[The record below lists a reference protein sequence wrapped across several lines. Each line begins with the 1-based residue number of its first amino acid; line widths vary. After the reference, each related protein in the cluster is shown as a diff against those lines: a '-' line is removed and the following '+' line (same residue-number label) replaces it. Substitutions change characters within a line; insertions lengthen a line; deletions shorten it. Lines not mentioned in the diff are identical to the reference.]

1 MNRSSW
7 IDPNNNIPTDQA
19 AEHSVDQQ
27 SSVSIFDKLQNPP
40 SMYRAIP
47 FWSWN
52 DDLDPQEIR
61 RQVGEM
67 KAAGLGG
74 YIMHARAGLE
84 TPYMGERWMECIR
97 AGIEEGQ
104 RLGMNVWCYD
114 ENGWP
119 SGFAD
124 GVVPQLGLDYQQKW
138 LKLEPLSTQDNRHTQ
153 DDHTIAW
160 YRIENGQWVVL
171 DEQYKEIAQYRAYYE
186 VNPYYIDT
194 LDAQVVQAFIESTY
208 EKYHQQFATHFGQAI
223 AGVFTDEP
231 QYGRYQIPWSFTL
244 EQQFQQTYGY
254 SLLTELP
261 LLFQEHQGYETFR
274 YQFWQLVTRLFS
286 QSFMKQIGD
295 WCEQRNIRLTGHV
308 VCEDHLTAQ
317 VGSVGDAMASYEY
330 MQTPGIDWLGR
341 GIDHPLTP
349 KQVSSVAHQLGQKF
363 VLSETFGCS
372 GWNVSFA
379 DLKWIAEWQ
388 YVHGVNLMCQHLEG
402 YSLRGIRKRDYPPSL
417 YYQQPWWEEYHKF
430 NDYFGRLSMLLAESD
445 KHIDI
450 LLVHPIRS
458 SWIAYNDQINTEG
471 EQIHQDFVQI
481 SQWLCELQRSHD
493 YGSESIIANH
503 GRIQDQQLLIGQA
516 SYSLVILPPMT
527 TIASTTLDLL
537 LSWLEQGGQAIALG
551 TLPVLVDGQS
561 DQRLLQLEQQVTVL
575 KIDREMIADE
585 LDQRLSATIKLHQIT
600 PVVSSQQQTIS
611 LSAPNHSPIL
621 TQRSTLEKYDLY
633 YIVNTDRTTSYT
645 VEIEFPYQGHIEQI
659 HLQTGDIDTVSNATS
674 MASHSHTMNI
684 KLTFAPAQSYLFRIL
699 PDQRAT
705 DLLPTVD
712 LSLHSPAV
720 VDDPYVVEMDANWQ
734 VTRSDLNSLTL
745 DQCRLQID
753 RDEWSEPQP
762 IIFLQDQLV
771 NIGRAIEIGMCFE
784 VQLQYEPQ
792 VSQDMYLVL
801 EQPHHYRITI
811 NGTSVDHQDC
821 GWWRDISFRKI
832 NIQNHLHKGVNQI
845 VLQRHFQN
853 SQSTFDAVAR
863 AQVFESESNK
873 LSYEAEIESIY
884 ILGEFDVHSL
894 TPYQYATDS
903 NDSLYTY
910 GEFVLQ
916 EATDTAQTGDLTT
929 QGLLFYAGNIQ
940 LQQSMTL
947 PEYTSDQRI
956 YFQWDRPDAVLS
968 KLWLN
973 GQEVHTF
980 LWAPYKVEITPYVH
994 SGENEVIIELFSS
1007 CRNLLGPHHHIRGEL
1022 TMVGPDSF
1030 KDTPS
1035 WTDGDIDTEHIYTPR
1050 YCMVAFG
1057 LTSNPVISI
1066 L

>member
-7 IDPNNNIPTDQA
+7 IDNNHISTDQS
-19 AEHSVDQQ
+19 AEPIIDQQ
-27 SSVSIFDKLQNPP
+27 SSVSIFDTLQNPP
-40 SMYRAIP
+40 TMYRAIP

-138 LKLEPLSTQDNRHTQ
+138 LKLEALSEQ
-153 DDHTIAW
+153 DDHNIQDDTTIAW
-160 YRIENGQWVVL
+160 YRIENEQWVVL
-171 DEQYKEIAQYRAYYE
+171 DERYKEIAQYRAYYE

-261 LLFQEHQGYETFR
+261 LLFQESKGYETFR
-274 YQFWQLVTRLFS
+274 YQFWQLVTALFS

-295 WCEQRNIRLTGHV
+295 WCEERHIRLTGHV

-430 NDYFGRLSMLLAESD
+430 NDYFGRLSMLLAESQ

-450 LLVHPIRS
+450 LLLHPIRS

-471 EQIHQDFVQI
+471 ERIHQDFVQI

-493 YGSESIIANH
+493 YGSESIIAHH
-503 GRIQDQQLLIGQA
+503 GRIQDQQLWIGEA
-516 SYSLVILPPMT
+516 SYQLVILPPMI
-527 TIASTTLDLL
+527 TIASTTIDLL
-537 LSWLEQGGQAIALG
+537 LSWLAQGGQAIALG
-551 TLPVLVDGQS
+551 TLPVLIDGQP
-561 DQRLLQLEQQVTVL
+561 DQRLLQLEQHVTVL
-575 KIDREMIADE
+575 NIDRELISHE
-585 LDQRLSATIKLHQIT
+585 LDQRLSDTIKLHQLT
-600 PVVSSQQQTIS
+600 PVVPAQQESIS
-611 LSAPNHSPIL
+611 LSATDHSPIL
-621 TQRSTLEKYDLY
+621 TQRSTLEQYELY
-633 YIVNTDRTTSYT
+633 YLVNTDRHTSYMT
-645 VEIEFPYQGHIEQI
+645 EIEFPCQGHLEQI
-659 HLQTGDIDTVSNATS
+659 NLQTGDIRTLSTAINAPS
-674 MASHSHTMNI
+674 DSHTMSI

-699 PDQRAT
+699 PAQQAT
-705 DLLPTVD
+705 DLLPIAES
-712 LSLHSPAV
+712 SLHSRSIIS
-720 VDDPYVVEMDANWQ
+720 DQHSVEMSSNWR
-734 VTRSDLNSLTL
+734 VMRSDLNSLTL
-745 DQCRLQID
+745 DRCRLQID
-753 RDEWSEPQP
+753 KNEWSEPQP

-771 NIGRAIEIGMCFE
+771 KIGRAVDIGLSFE

-792 VSQDMYLVL
+792 NHQEMYLVI
-801 EQPHHYRITI
+801 EQPHYYRMTI
-811 NGTSVDHQDC
+811 NGTSVDLQDS

-832 NIQNHLHKGVNQI
+832 NIQNQLHQGVNQI
-845 VLQRHFQN
+845 VLERHFQN
-853 SQSTFDAVAR
+853 SQTTFDAVAR
-863 AQVFESESNK
+863 AQAFESESNK

-884 ILGEFDVHSL
+884 ILGDFDVHSL
-894 TPYQYATDS
+894 TPYEYETGD
-903 NDSLYTY
+903 NHSLYTQ

-916 EATDTAQTGDLTT
+916 EVTPTAHTGDLTT
-929 QGLLFYAGNIQ
+929 QGLLFYAGNVK
-940 LQQSMTL
+940 LQQSITL
-947 PEYTSDQRI
+947 PEDIADRRI

-980 LWAPYKVEITPYVH
+980 LWAPYEVEITSYVH
-994 SGENEVIIELFSS
+994 SGANEVIIELFSS

-1035 WTDGDIDTEHIYTPR
+1035 WTDGDNDTEHIYTPR
-1050 YCMVAFG
+1050 YCMVTFG
-1057 LTSNPVISI
+1057 LTSNPVISMY
-1066 L
+1066 